1 MAEKHPPSLTL
12 KGIPFALGIAG
23 QACNEDKRL
32 CFVFLGSIV
41 IKKNIN
47 YLNNIAL
54 GMAPASNELSR
65 TPSLE

>member
-1 MAEKHPPSLTL
+1 MYPQNRNQIAYLFNEWVFGRICNPPELNW
-12 KGIPFALGIAG
+12 GFAIP
-23 QACNEDKRL
+23 
-32 CFVFLGSIV
+32 
-41 IKKNIN
+41 KKNIN